1 MGLRLSCT
9 NPSIYPSDADHP
21 NASLSDNKSPEK
33 EKVADKV
40 KDQRSFHF
48 DGPGYSTDSDIDE
61 YSDLEEDEGI
71 RTDLPMTQMC
81 RCNVPC
87 VLQSGVVKTLSSIA
101 IVCTP
106 LEIRWDTQ
114 PISYI

>member
-1 MGLRLSCT
+1 MRHCC
-9 NPSIYPSDADHP
+9 IYPSDADHP

-48 DGPGYSTDSDIDE
+48 DGPGYSTDIDIDE

-71 RTDLPMTQMC
+71 RTDLPMTRM
-81 RCNVPC
+81 
-87 VLQSGVVKTLSSIA
+87 
-101 IVCTP
+101 
-106 LEIRWDTQ
+106 
-114 PISYI
+114 